1 MVRYASQAPPAP
13 LPEPRLPPLLVRAL
27 QRRRPDHR
35 RDRARLEPRAHARR
49 HGGPPLHGRRLRGLA
64 RLPAPGPDLLR
75 PPGQDDQD
83 HGRPRRHERG
93 HRRVPASA
101 TAVVPRARSFS
112 LAGTAPGRAEV
123 QIKELGFH
131 FIDPL
136 APIAEKEIVP
146 RVRVFIPYLGI
157 EGWISITSRGPAS
170 FSTRRELR
178 STRQE
183 PRPTRPWDATG
194 WTTATSSSSS
204 STSRPCTSRTACSR
218 SAATRSTCSS
228 SRTGSGARPPAR
240 PSRRRARTSSR
251 SAPASANPRRR
262 ERVVSVN
269 CDICG
274 PGGAG

>member
-27 QRRRPDHR
+27 QRRRPDRR

-123 QIKELGFH
+123 HIKELGFH

-170 FSTRRELR
+170 FSTQPELR
-178 STRQE
+178 STPRA
-183 PRPTRPWDATG
+183 PRPTRPWTPQVG
-194 WTTATSSSSS
+194 
-204 STSRPCTSRTACSR
+204 R
-218 SAATRSTCSS
+218 
-228 SRTGSGARPPAR
+228 RPPHRRAQVPPGHAR
-240 PSRRRARTSSR
+240 QEPHAQEVLLHALPPRARGQAPGRGLPRDPQDGAQERRRGPLPRPRTRADANASS
-251 SAPASANPRRR
+251 P
-262 ERVVSVN
+262 
-269 CDICG
+269 
-274 PGGAG
+274 